1 MYLALCRTLT
11 LPKSINFAEK
21 IEYEFSN
28 RAKRKSRG
36 IKQAPF
42 YVISRANM
50 PAVLIEAGFLTNP
63 KEEDYLNSE
72 EGQSHIASAIFRA
85 FRSYYNEQ
93 TELMSEFKNSNK
105 KVKINKNKND
115 SLKFERVVYKVQ
127 IGTYL
132 KSMLNSRTFND
143 IKDLEEVFVNGSYKY
158 YIRCGDDKKFADDM
172 RKNMIENGFSGSF
185 VTAFYKGKQISTKEA
200 LNLQIFMNKEIRTGI
215 IAIFTIIV
223 LIYGINYLKG
233 LNILDK
239 NRIFHAKYDNI
250 DGLLKGSVISLN
262 GFNVGI
268 VSNIRLQSDNSLLV
282 SVKINEDFDV
292 PANSIL
298 KISNQDLMG
307 TKGISVILG
316 NSDLLAKNNDT
327 LIAEIENSLQDEVN
341 KQILPLKNKAE
352 GLISS
357 VDSLMVIFT
366 SVLNTD
372 ARKNLASSFKN
383 LDETFIL
390 MSESMKELNKLVVTN
405 EKTYQIRLRILKV

>member
-1 MYLALCRTLT
+1 
-11 LPKSINFAEK
+11 
-21 IEYEFSN
+21 
-28 RAKRKSRG
+28 
-36 IKQAPF
+36 
-42 YVISRANM
+42 
-50 PAVLIEAGFLTNP
+50 
-63 KEEDYLNSE
+63 
-72 EGQSHIASAIFRA
+72 
-85 FRSYYNEQ
+85 
-93 TELMSEFKNSNK
+93 
-105 KVKINKNKND
+105 
-115 SLKFERVVYKVQ
+115 
-127 IGTYL
+127 
-132 KSMLNSRTFND
+132 
-143 IKDLEEVFVNGSYKY
+143 
-158 YIRCGDDKKFADDM
+158 
-172 RKNMIENGFSGSF
+172 
-185 VTAFYKGKQISTKEA
+185 
-200 LNLQIFMNKEIRTGI
+200 MNKEIRTGI
-215 IAIFTIIV
+215 IAIFTIVV

-268 VSNIRLQSDNSLLV
+268 VSNISLQSDNALLV

-405 EKTYQIRLRILKV
+405 EKNISNSIKNFESITGNISNNNESIENILKKMSSISDSVSSKDIGDIIKNLNNITNKISAGQGNLGLLNSDDQLYRNIEKTTNDISILVEEIKKDPKKYFNFSVLGNRN

>member
-1 MYLALCRTLT
+1 
-11 LPKSINFAEK
+11 
-21 IEYEFSN
+21 
-28 RAKRKSRG
+28 
-36 IKQAPF
+36 
-42 YVISRANM
+42 
-50 PAVLIEAGFLTNP
+50 
-63 KEEDYLNSE
+63 
-72 EGQSHIASAIFRA
+72 
-85 FRSYYNEQ
+85 
-93 TELMSEFKNSNK
+93 
-105 KVKINKNKND
+105 
-115 SLKFERVVYKVQ
+115 
-127 IGTYL
+127 
-132 KSMLNSRTFND
+132 
-143 IKDLEEVFVNGSYKY
+143 
-158 YIRCGDDKKFADDM
+158 
-172 RKNMIENGFSGSF
+172 
-185 VTAFYKGKQISTKEA
+185 
-200 LNLQIFMNKEIRTGI
+200 MNKEIRTGI

-268 VSNIRLQSDNSLLV
+268 VSNISLQTDNSLLV

-405 EKTYQIRLRILKV
+405 EKNISNSIKNFESITGNISDNNESIENILKKMSSISDSVSSKDIGNIIKNLNSITNKISVGQGNLGLLNSDDQLYRNIEKTTNDISILVEEIKKDPKKYFNFSVLGNRN

>member
-1 MYLALCRTLT
+1 
-11 LPKSINFAEK
+11 
-21 IEYEFSN
+21 
-28 RAKRKSRG
+28 
-36 IKQAPF
+36 
-42 YVISRANM
+42 
-50 PAVLIEAGFLTNP
+50 
-63 KEEDYLNSE
+63 
-72 EGQSHIASAIFRA
+72 
-85 FRSYYNEQ
+85 
-93 TELMSEFKNSNK
+93 
-105 KVKINKNKND
+105 
-115 SLKFERVVYKVQ
+115 
-127 IGTYL
+127 
-132 KSMLNSRTFND
+132 
-143 IKDLEEVFVNGSYKY
+143 
-158 YIRCGDDKKFADDM
+158 
-172 RKNMIENGFSGSF
+172 
-185 VTAFYKGKQISTKEA
+185 
-200 LNLQIFMNKEIRTGI
+200 MNKEIRTGI
-215 IAIFTIIV
+215 IAIFTIVV
-223 LIYGINYLKG
+223 LISGINYLKG

-268 VSNIRLQSDNSLLV
+268 VSNISLQSDNSLLV

-405 EKTYQIRLRILKV
+405 EKNISNSIKNFESITGNISDNNESIENIQKKMSSISDSVSSKDIGDIIKNLNNITNKISVGQGNLGLLNSDDQLYRNIEKTTNDISILVEEIKKDPKKYFNFSVLGNRN

>member
-1 MYLALCRTLT
+1 
-11 LPKSINFAEK
+11 
-21 IEYEFSN
+21 
-28 RAKRKSRG
+28 
-36 IKQAPF
+36 
-42 YVISRANM
+42 
-50 PAVLIEAGFLTNP
+50 
-63 KEEDYLNSE
+63 
-72 EGQSHIASAIFRA
+72 
-85 FRSYYNEQ
+85 
-93 TELMSEFKNSNK
+93 
-105 KVKINKNKND
+105 
-115 SLKFERVVYKVQ
+115 
-127 IGTYL
+127 
-132 KSMLNSRTFND
+132 
-143 IKDLEEVFVNGSYKY
+143 
-158 YIRCGDDKKFADDM
+158 
-172 RKNMIENGFSGSF
+172 
-185 VTAFYKGKQISTKEA
+185 
-200 LNLQIFMNKEIRTGI
+200 MNKEIRTGI
-215 IAIFTIIV
+215 VAIFTIVV

-268 VSNIRLQSDNSLLV
+268 VSNISLQSDNSLLV

-366 SVLNTD
+366 SVLDTD

-405 EKTYQIRLRILKV
+405 EKNISNSIKNFESITGNISDNNESIENILKKMSSISDSVSSKDIGDIIKNLNNITNKISVGQGNLGLLNSDDQLYRNIEKTTNDISILVEEIKKDPKKYFNFSVLGNRN

>member
-1 MYLALCRTLT
+1 
-11 LPKSINFAEK
+11 
-21 IEYEFSN
+21 
-28 RAKRKSRG
+28 
-36 IKQAPF
+36 
-42 YVISRANM
+42 
-50 PAVLIEAGFLTNP
+50 
-63 KEEDYLNSE
+63 
-72 EGQSHIASAIFRA
+72 
-85 FRSYYNEQ
+85 
-93 TELMSEFKNSNK
+93 
-105 KVKINKNKND
+105 
-115 SLKFERVVYKVQ
+115 
-127 IGTYL
+127 
-132 KSMLNSRTFND
+132 
-143 IKDLEEVFVNGSYKY
+143 
-158 YIRCGDDKKFADDM
+158 
-172 RKNMIENGFSGSF
+172 
-185 VTAFYKGKQISTKEA
+185 
-200 LNLQIFMNKEIRTGI
+200 MNKEIRTGI
-215 IAIFTIIV
+215 IAIFTIVV

-268 VSNIRLQSDNSLLV
+268 VSNISLQSDNSLLV

-405 EKTYQIRLRILKV
+405 EKNISNSIKNFESITGNISENNESIENILKKMSSISDSVSSKDIGEIIKNLNNITNKISVGQGNLGLLNSDDQLYRNIEKTTNDISILVEEIKKDPKKYFNFSVLGNRN

>member
-1 MYLALCRTLT
+1 
-11 LPKSINFAEK
+11 
-21 IEYEFSN
+21 
-28 RAKRKSRG
+28 
-36 IKQAPF
+36 
-42 YVISRANM
+42 
-50 PAVLIEAGFLTNP
+50 
-63 KEEDYLNSE
+63 
-72 EGQSHIASAIFRA
+72 
-85 FRSYYNEQ
+85 
-93 TELMSEFKNSNK
+93 
-105 KVKINKNKND
+105 
-115 SLKFERVVYKVQ
+115 
-127 IGTYL
+127 
-132 KSMLNSRTFND
+132 
-143 IKDLEEVFVNGSYKY
+143 
-158 YIRCGDDKKFADDM
+158 
-172 RKNMIENGFSGSF
+172 
-185 VTAFYKGKQISTKEA
+185 
-200 LNLQIFMNKEIRTGI
+200 MNKEIRTGI
-215 IAIFTIIV
+215 IAIFTIVV

-268 VSNIRLQSDNSLLV
+268 VNNISLQSDNALLV

-383 LDETFIL
+383 LDETFVL

-405 EKTYQIRLRILKV
+405 EKNISNSIKNFESITGNISDNNESIENILKKLSSISDSVSSKDIGDIIKNLNNITNKISVGQGNLGLLNSDDQLYRNIEKTTNDISILVEEIKKDPKKYFNFSVLGNRN

>member
-1 MYLALCRTLT
+1 
-11 LPKSINFAEK
+11 
-21 IEYEFSN
+21 
-28 RAKRKSRG
+28 
-36 IKQAPF
+36 
-42 YVISRANM
+42 
-50 PAVLIEAGFLTNP
+50 
-63 KEEDYLNSE
+63 
-72 EGQSHIASAIFRA
+72 
-85 FRSYYNEQ
+85 
-93 TELMSEFKNSNK
+93 
-105 KVKINKNKND
+105 
-115 SLKFERVVYKVQ
+115 
-127 IGTYL
+127 
-132 KSMLNSRTFND
+132 
-143 IKDLEEVFVNGSYKY
+143 
-158 YIRCGDDKKFADDM
+158 
-172 RKNMIENGFSGSF
+172 
-185 VTAFYKGKQISTKEA
+185 
-200 LNLQIFMNKEIRTGI
+200 MNKEIRTGI
-215 IAIFTIIV
+215 IAIFTIVV

-268 VSNIRLQSDNSLLV
+268 VSNISLQSDNSLLV

-292 PANSIL
+292 PTNSIL

-307 TKGISVILG
+307 TKGISIILG

-405 EKTYQIRLRILKV
+405 EKNISNSIKNFESITGNISDNNESIENILKKMSSISDSVSSKDIGDIIKNLNNITNKISVGQGNLGLLNSDDQLYRNIEKTTNDISILVEEIKKDPKKYFNFSVLGNRN

>member
-1 MYLALCRTLT
+1 
-11 LPKSINFAEK
+11 
-21 IEYEFSN
+21 
-28 RAKRKSRG
+28 
-36 IKQAPF
+36 
-42 YVISRANM
+42 
-50 PAVLIEAGFLTNP
+50 
-63 KEEDYLNSE
+63 
-72 EGQSHIASAIFRA
+72 
-85 FRSYYNEQ
+85 
-93 TELMSEFKNSNK
+93 
-105 KVKINKNKND
+105 
-115 SLKFERVVYKVQ
+115 
-127 IGTYL
+127 
-132 KSMLNSRTFND
+132 
-143 IKDLEEVFVNGSYKY
+143 
-158 YIRCGDDKKFADDM
+158 
-172 RKNMIENGFSGSF
+172 
-185 VTAFYKGKQISTKEA
+185 
-200 LNLQIFMNKEIRTGI
+200 MNKEIRTGI
-215 IAIFTIIV
+215 IAIFTIVV

-239 NRIFHAKYDNI
+239 NRIYHAKYDNI

-262 GFNVGI
+262 GFSVGI
-268 VSNIRLQSDNSLLV
+268 VSNISLQSDNSLLV

-292 PANSIL
+292 PINSIL

-405 EKTYQIRLRILKV
+405 EKNISNSIKNFESITGNISENNESIENILKKMSSISDSVSSKDIGDIIKNLNNITNKISVGQGNLGLLNSDDQLYRNIEKTTNDISILVEEIKKDPKKYFNFSVLGNRN

>member
-1 MYLALCRTLT
+1 
-11 LPKSINFAEK
+11 
-21 IEYEFSN
+21 
-28 RAKRKSRG
+28 
-36 IKQAPF
+36 
-42 YVISRANM
+42 
-50 PAVLIEAGFLTNP
+50 
-63 KEEDYLNSE
+63 
-72 EGQSHIASAIFRA
+72 
-85 FRSYYNEQ
+85 
-93 TELMSEFKNSNK
+93 
-105 KVKINKNKND
+105 
-115 SLKFERVVYKVQ
+115 
-127 IGTYL
+127 
-132 KSMLNSRTFND
+132 
-143 IKDLEEVFVNGSYKY
+143 
-158 YIRCGDDKKFADDM
+158 
-172 RKNMIENGFSGSF
+172 
-185 VTAFYKGKQISTKEA
+185 
-200 LNLQIFMNKEIRTGI
+200 MNKEIRTGI
-215 IAIFTIIV
+215 IAIFTIVVI
-223 LIYGINYLKG
+223 IYGINYLKG
-233 LNILDK
+233 LNILDN

-268 VSNIRLQSDNSLLV
+268 VSNISLQSDNSLLV

-405 EKTYQIRLRILKV
+405 EKNISNSIKNFESITGNISDNNESIENILKKMSSISDSVSSKDIGDIIKNLNNITNKISVGQGNLGLLNSDDQLYRNIEKTTNDISILVEEIKKDPKKYFNFSVLGNRN

>member
-1 MYLALCRTLT
+1 
-11 LPKSINFAEK
+11 
-21 IEYEFSN
+21 
-28 RAKRKSRG
+28 
-36 IKQAPF
+36 
-42 YVISRANM
+42 
-50 PAVLIEAGFLTNP
+50 
-63 KEEDYLNSE
+63 
-72 EGQSHIASAIFRA
+72 
-85 FRSYYNEQ
+85 
-93 TELMSEFKNSNK
+93 
-105 KVKINKNKND
+105 
-115 SLKFERVVYKVQ
+115 
-127 IGTYL
+127 
-132 KSMLNSRTFND
+132 
-143 IKDLEEVFVNGSYKY
+143 
-158 YIRCGDDKKFADDM
+158 
-172 RKNMIENGFSGSF
+172 
-185 VTAFYKGKQISTKEA
+185 
-200 LNLQIFMNKEIRTGI
+200 MNKEIRTGI
-215 IAIFTIIV
+215 IAIFTIVV

-239 NRIFHAKYDNI
+239 NRIFYAKYDNI

-268 VSNIRLQSDNSLLV
+268 VSNISLQSDNSLLV

-405 EKTYQIRLRILKV
+405 EKNISNSIKNFESITGNISDNNESIENILKKMSSISDSVSSKDIGDIIKNLNNITNKISVGQGNLGLLNSDDQLYRNIEKTTNDISILVEEIKKDPKKYFNFSVLGNRN

>member
-1 MYLALCRTLT
+1 M
-11 LPKSINFAEK
+11 
-21 IEYEFSN
+21 
-28 RAKRKSRG
+28 
-36 IKQAPF
+36 
-42 YVISRANM
+42 
-50 PAVLIEAGFLTNP
+50 
-63 KEEDYLNSE
+63 
-72 EGQSHIASAIFRA
+72 
-85 FRSYYNEQ
+85 
-93 TELMSEFKNSNK
+93 
-105 KVKINKNKND
+105 
-115 SLKFERVVYKVQ
+115 
-127 IGTYL
+127 
-132 KSMLNSRTFND
+132 
-143 IKDLEEVFVNGSYKY
+143 
-158 YIRCGDDKKFADDM
+158 
-172 RKNMIENGFSGSF
+172 
-185 VTAFYKGKQISTKEA
+185 
-200 LNLQIFMNKEIRTGI
+200 
-215 IAIFTIIV
+215 
-223 LIYGINYLKG
+223 
-233 LNILDK
+233 
-239 NRIFHAKYDNI
+239 
-250 DGLLKGSVISLN
+250 
-262 GFNVGI
+262 
-268 VSNIRLQSDNSLLV
+268 

-405 EKTYQIRLRILKV
+405 EKNISNSIKNFESITGNISDNNESIENILKKMSSISDSVSSKDIGDIIKNLNNITNKISVGQGNLGLLNSDDQLYRNIEKTTNDISILVEEIKKDPKKYFNFSVLGNRN

>member
-1 MYLALCRTLT
+1 
-11 LPKSINFAEK
+11 
-21 IEYEFSN
+21 
-28 RAKRKSRG
+28 
-36 IKQAPF
+36 
-42 YVISRANM
+42 
-50 PAVLIEAGFLTNP
+50 
-63 KEEDYLNSE
+63 
-72 EGQSHIASAIFRA
+72 
-85 FRSYYNEQ
+85 
-93 TELMSEFKNSNK
+93 
-105 KVKINKNKND
+105 
-115 SLKFERVVYKVQ
+115 
-127 IGTYL
+127 
-132 KSMLNSRTFND
+132 
-143 IKDLEEVFVNGSYKY
+143 
-158 YIRCGDDKKFADDM
+158 
-172 RKNMIENGFSGSF
+172 
-185 VTAFYKGKQISTKEA
+185 
-200 LNLQIFMNKEIRTGI
+200 MNKEIRTGI
-215 IAIFTIIV
+215 IAIFTIVV

-268 VSNIRLQSDNSLLV
+268 VSNISLQSDNSLLV

-292 PANSIL
+292 PVNSIL

-405 EKTYQIRLRILKV
+405 EKNISNSIKNFESITGNISDNNESIENILKKMSSISDSVSSKDIGDIIKNLNNITNKISVGQGNLGLLNSDDQLYRNIEKTTNDISILVEEIKKDPKKYFNFSVLGNRN

>member
-1 MYLALCRTLT
+1 
-11 LPKSINFAEK
+11 
-21 IEYEFSN
+21 
-28 RAKRKSRG
+28 
-36 IKQAPF
+36 
-42 YVISRANM
+42 
-50 PAVLIEAGFLTNP
+50 
-63 KEEDYLNSE
+63 
-72 EGQSHIASAIFRA
+72 
-85 FRSYYNEQ
+85 
-93 TELMSEFKNSNK
+93 
-105 KVKINKNKND
+105 
-115 SLKFERVVYKVQ
+115 
-127 IGTYL
+127 
-132 KSMLNSRTFND
+132 
-143 IKDLEEVFVNGSYKY
+143 
-158 YIRCGDDKKFADDM
+158 
-172 RKNMIENGFSGSF
+172 
-185 VTAFYKGKQISTKEA
+185 
-200 LNLQIFMNKEIRTGI
+200 MNKEIRTGI
-215 IAIFTIIV
+215 IAIFTIVV

-268 VSNIRLQSDNSLLV
+268 VSNISLQSDNSLLV

-292 PANSIL
+292 PANSTL

-316 NSDLLAKNNDT
+316 NSDLFAKNNDT

-405 EKTYQIRLRILKV
+405 EKNISNSIKNFESITGNISDNNESIENILKKMSSISDSVSSKDIGDIIKNLNNITNKISVGQGNLGLLNSDDQLYRNIEKTTNDISILVEEIKKDPKKYFNFSVLGNRN

>member
-1 MYLALCRTLT
+1 
-11 LPKSINFAEK
+11 
-21 IEYEFSN
+21 
-28 RAKRKSRG
+28 
-36 IKQAPF
+36 
-42 YVISRANM
+42 
-50 PAVLIEAGFLTNP
+50 
-63 KEEDYLNSE
+63 
-72 EGQSHIASAIFRA
+72 
-85 FRSYYNEQ
+85 
-93 TELMSEFKNSNK
+93 
-105 KVKINKNKND
+105 
-115 SLKFERVVYKVQ
+115 
-127 IGTYL
+127 
-132 KSMLNSRTFND
+132 
-143 IKDLEEVFVNGSYKY
+143 
-158 YIRCGDDKKFADDM
+158 
-172 RKNMIENGFSGSF
+172 
-185 VTAFYKGKQISTKEA
+185 
-200 LNLQIFMNKEIRTGI
+200 MNKEIRTGI
-215 IAIFTIIV
+215 IAIFTIVV

-262 GFNVGI
+262 GFSVGI
-268 VSNIRLQSDNSLLV
+268 VSNISLQSDNSLLV

-292 PANSIL
+292 PTNSIL

-405 EKTYQIRLRILKV
+405 EKNISNSIKNFESITGNISDNNESIENILKKMSSISDSVSSKDIGDIIKNLNNITNKISVGQGNLGLLNSDDQLYRNIEKTTNDISILVEEIKKDPKKYFNFSVLGNRN

>member
-1 MYLALCRTLT
+1 
-11 LPKSINFAEK
+11 
-21 IEYEFSN
+21 
-28 RAKRKSRG
+28 
-36 IKQAPF
+36 
-42 YVISRANM
+42 
-50 PAVLIEAGFLTNP
+50 
-63 KEEDYLNSE
+63 
-72 EGQSHIASAIFRA
+72 
-85 FRSYYNEQ
+85 
-93 TELMSEFKNSNK
+93 
-105 KVKINKNKND
+105 
-115 SLKFERVVYKVQ
+115 
-127 IGTYL
+127 
-132 KSMLNSRTFND
+132 
-143 IKDLEEVFVNGSYKY
+143 
-158 YIRCGDDKKFADDM
+158 
-172 RKNMIENGFSGSF
+172 
-185 VTAFYKGKQISTKEA
+185 
-200 LNLQIFMNKEIRTGI
+200 MNKEIRTGI
-215 IAIFTIIV
+215 IAIFTIVV

-262 GFNVGI
+262 GFSVGI
-268 VSNIRLQSDNSLLV
+268 VSNISLQSDNSLLV

-405 EKTYQIRLRILKV
+405 EKNISNSIKNFESITGNISDNNESIENILKKMSSISDSVSSKDIGDIIKNLNNITNKISVGQGNLGLLNSDDQLYRNIEKTTNDISILVEEIKKDPRKYFNFSVLGNRN

>member
-1 MYLALCRTLT
+1 
-11 LPKSINFAEK
+11 
-21 IEYEFSN
+21 
-28 RAKRKSRG
+28 
-36 IKQAPF
+36 
-42 YVISRANM
+42 
-50 PAVLIEAGFLTNP
+50 
-63 KEEDYLNSE
+63 
-72 EGQSHIASAIFRA
+72 
-85 FRSYYNEQ
+85 
-93 TELMSEFKNSNK
+93 
-105 KVKINKNKND
+105 
-115 SLKFERVVYKVQ
+115 
-127 IGTYL
+127 
-132 KSMLNSRTFND
+132 
-143 IKDLEEVFVNGSYKY
+143 
-158 YIRCGDDKKFADDM
+158 
-172 RKNMIENGFSGSF
+172 
-185 VTAFYKGKQISTKEA
+185 
-200 LNLQIFMNKEIRTGI
+200 MNKEIRTGI
-215 IAIFTIIV
+215 IAIFTIAV

-250 DGLLKGSVISLN
+250 DGLLKGSVINLN

-268 VSNIRLQSDNSLLV
+268 VSNISLQSDNSLLV
-282 SVKINEDFDV
+282 SVKINEDFNV
-292 PANSIL
+292 PVNSIL

-390 MSESMKELNKLVVTN
+390 MSESMKELNKIVVTN
-405 EKTYQIRLRILKV
+405 EKNISNSIKNFESITGNISDNNESIENILKKMSSISDSVSSKDIGEIIKNLNNITNKISVGQGNLGLLNSDDQLYRNIEKTTNDISILVEEIKKDPKKYFNFSVLGNRN

>member
-1 MYLALCRTLT
+1 
-11 LPKSINFAEK
+11 
-21 IEYEFSN
+21 
-28 RAKRKSRG
+28 
-36 IKQAPF
+36 
-42 YVISRANM
+42 
-50 PAVLIEAGFLTNP
+50 
-63 KEEDYLNSE
+63 
-72 EGQSHIASAIFRA
+72 
-85 FRSYYNEQ
+85 
-93 TELMSEFKNSNK
+93 
-105 KVKINKNKND
+105 
-115 SLKFERVVYKVQ
+115 
-127 IGTYL
+127 
-132 KSMLNSRTFND
+132 
-143 IKDLEEVFVNGSYKY
+143 
-158 YIRCGDDKKFADDM
+158 
-172 RKNMIENGFSGSF
+172 
-185 VTAFYKGKQISTKEA
+185 
-200 LNLQIFMNKEIRTGI
+200 MNKEIRTGI
-215 IAIFTIIV
+215 IAIFTIVV

-268 VSNIRLQSDNSLLV
+268 VSNISLQSDNSLLV

-383 LDETFIL
+383 LDETFVL
-390 MSESMKELNKLVVTN
+390 MSESMKELNKLVVIN
-405 EKTYQIRLRILKV
+405 EKNISNSIKNFESITGNISDNNESIENILKKMSSISDSVSSKDIGDIIKNLNNITNKISVGQGNLGLLNSDDQLYRNIEKTTNDISILVEEIKKDPKKYFNFSVLGNRN